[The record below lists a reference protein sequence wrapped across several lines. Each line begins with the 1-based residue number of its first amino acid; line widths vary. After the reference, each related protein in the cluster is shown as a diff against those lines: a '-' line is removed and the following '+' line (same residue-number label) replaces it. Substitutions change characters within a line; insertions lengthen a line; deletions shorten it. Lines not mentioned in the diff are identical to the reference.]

1 MNLNIRRRLVAGIA
15 TVAALGP
22 TVIRMARS
30 ARRAVLGDL
39 HELLDL
45 GHSGD
50 ELGELSSAM
59 TALYLHLQSMV
70 IVADRM
76 AAGGGTAEA
85 KPSSEAD
92 SFGIAF
98 RSMMHKLRESMG
110 EVRSAASALAA
121 ASGQVPSTVL
131 QIVPAL
137 AIPLFIPTSR
147 RGIHPH
153 RVIAY
158 LSFEHPITRSG
169 K

>member
-76 AAGGGTAEA
+76 AAGGGTAEV
-85 KPSSEAD
+85 KPCSEAD

-98 RSMMHKLRESMG
+98 RSMMHKLTESMG

-121 ASGQVPSTVL
+121 SGQVPPTVL
-131 QIVPAL
+131 QIVPVL
-137 AIPLFIPTSR
+137 AIPLSLP
-147 RGIHPH
+147 GILLPG
-153 RVIAY
+153 VI
-158 LSFEHPITRSG
+158 T
-169 K
+169 